1 MSQQKEIIQLLN
13 SELATDWPE
22 RISSEQLKENLSDYI
37 NHLIQTD
44 FQKLIFLLYRID
56 ISEPKL
62 RALLNENHNADAGK
76 IIADMIIERQMQK
89 IKSRRENRRDN
100 IIPDEDKW

>member
-13 SELATDWPE
+13 SELAIDCPE
-22 RISSEQLKENLSDYI
+22 TISFEQLKEHLSEYI

-44 FQKLIFLLYRID
+44 FQKLVFLLYRID

-62 RALLNENHNADAGK
+62 KALLNENRDADAGK
-76 IIADMIIERQMQK
+76 IIADMIIERQIQK

-100 IIPDEDKW
+100 IIPDEEKW